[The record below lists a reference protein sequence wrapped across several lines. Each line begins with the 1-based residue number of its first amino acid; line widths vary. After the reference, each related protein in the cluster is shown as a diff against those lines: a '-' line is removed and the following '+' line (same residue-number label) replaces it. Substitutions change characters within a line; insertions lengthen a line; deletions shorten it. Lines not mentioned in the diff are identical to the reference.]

1 MSPAMLALAGWCL
14 FNFMFG
20 PEEFYPSN
28 DFAGVRPAN
37 FKKRSWR
44 RGFERRMFR
53 RTTSALKYSG
63 RFDMSPPPPLCA
75 ASPVCFVPFVVE
87 EESFLINFARPL
99 PWLS

>member
-1 MSPAMLALAGWCL
+1 MLGLACSCL
-14 FNFMFG
+14 FNLMIR
-20 PEEFYPSN
+20 PEEFYLSN
-28 DFAGVRPAN
+28 DFAGVRTAN
-37 FKKRSWR
+37 FKKRSSR

-53 RTTSALKYSG
+53 RTTSALKYSC

-87 EESFLINFARPL
+87 GESFLINFARPL